1 MSQTENI
8 FKKSLISA
16 IFSSVC
22 LVIAVFLVYSFVKHP
37 LPNLLLLSVVSFP
50 CFHLARI
57 TRYKIQQNR
66 GK

>member
-8 FKKSLISA
+8 FTKSLVSA
-16 IFSSVC
+16 IFSSLC
-22 LVIAVFLVYSFVKHP
+22 FIIAVFLVYSVVKHP

-50 CFHLARI
+50 CFYLARV

-66 GK
+66 SK